1 MGRDNNLLRL
11 ESITK
16 IFAKGTLDEV
26 VALNNVSLSV
36 QPRDYVT
43 IIGSNGAG
51 KTTMLNTIAGVYP
64 PEKGGRIIVD
74 GIDITD
80 LKEYEHS
87 AYVGRVYSDPNI
99 GTAAGMTIEENLALA
114 LSRGKKRRLRAAK
127 NRQRREQFH
136 AALEPLG
143 LGLEHRLTTP
153 VGTLSSG
160 QRQALAL
167 VMVTIS
173 KPALLLLD
181 EHIAN
186 LDPRTA
192 GVVLHLTDMIVEREK
207 MTTLM
212 VTHNMDLAL
221 RYGSRLLMMHKGKI
235 LVDVGHERK
244 QNLTIHDLVTAF
256 EMAAGEQ
263 LTDENILLA
272 KT

>member
-1 MGRDNNLLRL
+1 MGREDSLLRL
-11 ESITK
+11 DKITK
-16 IFAKGTLDEV
+16 VFAKGTLDEV
-26 VALNNVSLSV
+26 VALNNVNLSV

-51 KTTMLNTIAGVYP
+51 KTTMLNIIAGVYP
-64 PEKGGRIIVD
+64 PEKGGKIIIH
-74 GIDITD
+74 GLDITD

-87 AYVGRVYSDPNI
+87 TYVGRVYQDPNI

-114 LSRGKKRRLRAAK
+114 LSRGKRRSLRGAT
-127 NRQRREQFH
+127 NRTRREHFRS
-136 AALEPLG
+136 ALEPLG
-143 LGLEHRLTTP
+143 LGLEDRLTAP

-192 GVVLHLTDMIVEREK
+192 EVVLHLTDMIVEREK

-221 RYGSRLLMMHKGKI
+221 RYGNRLLMMHKGRI
-235 LVDVGHERK
+235 VVDVGHERK

-256 EMAAGEQ
+256 ERAAGEQ
-263 LTDENILLA
+263 LTDESMLLVE
-272 KT
+272 T